1 METTTMHRSDYLT
14 GAVLLHGSVSDDF
27 ADVIVEPHEER
38 ITAALKSGFTKALFN
53 GVVAVKHARDPD
65 LMFDLLVSVNRNA
78 SQPDEW
84 RIIEEERIDLATTL
98 ELIQMELLESAAF
111 CGPDALPLLT
121 AALTTSNDILH
132 FGVLNGVKATGDG
145 AFAPMVRSYI
155 ADFDHRDLHA
165 DSRSHLLAAA
175 NEALD
180 ACSPF
185 QLL

>member
-1 METTTMHRSDYLT
+1 MYRSDLLT
-14 GAVLLHGSVSDDF
+14 GALLLHGGVASDFTNLTFEPD
-27 ADVIVEPHEER
+27 DQRIVKG
-38 ITAALKSGFTKALFN
+38 LKSGYTRALFN
-53 GVVAVKHARDPD
+53 AVVAVKQAREPE
-65 LMFDLLVSVNRNA
+65 LMLDLLISVNRNA

-84 RIIEEERIDLATTL
+84 RIIEEERIDLPTTL

-121 AALTTSNDILH
+121 AALATSNDVLH
-132 FGVLNGVKATGDG
+132 FATFSGVRSTGNE
-145 AFAPMVRSYI
+145 AFAPMVQSYI
-155 ADFDHRDLHA
+155 ADFDSRDLHA

-180 ACSPF
+180 SCSPF

>member
-1 METTTMHRSDYLT
+1 MHRSHYLT

-38 ITAALKSGFTKALFN
+38 ISAALKSGFTKALFN
-53 GVVAVKHARDPD
+53 GVVAVKHARDPE
-65 LMFDLLVSVNRNA
+65 LMLDLLSSINRNA
-78 SQPDEW
+78 SRPDDW
-84 RIIEEERIDLATTL
+84 RIIEEGRIDLENTL
-98 ELIQMELLESAAF
+98 LIIQMELTISSAF
-111 CGPDALPLLT
+111 CGYRAMPLISEALAT
-121 AALTTSNDILH
+121 DNDVLH
-132 FGVLNGVKATGDG
+132 FGVFQGVAASRDG
-145 AFAPMVRSYI
+145 SFAELIERYV
-155 ADFDHRDLHA
+155 ADLGNRHLHA

>member
-27 ADVIVEPHEER
+27 ADLIGEPDDER
-38 ITAALKSGFTKALFN
+38 IVRGLKSAYTKALFN

-84 RIIEEERIDLATTL
+84 RIIEEERNDLATTL
-98 ELIQMELLESAAF
+98 ELIQMELLESAAS

-121 AALTTSNDILH
+121 AALATSNDVLH
-132 FGVLNGVKATGDG
+132 FGVFNGVTATGNE
-145 AFAPMVRSYI
+145 AFARMIRSYI
-155 ADFDHRDLHA
+155 SDFDHRAISA